1 MREGVSFIIHE
12 SRALGETSRAIIRK
26 CCMLKSQNN
35 RGVLELVAA
44 VKTKGKE
51 NRKRA
56 LGPGGLLRELGPNQ
70 RKEMKTNLK

>member
-51 NRKRA
+51 NRIIKGR
-56 LGPGGLLRELGPNQ
+56 LGLVGCCVSWAQ
-70 RKEMKTNLK
+70 TKEKK